1 LAGLSWYGIA
11 NSVAL
16 VRELGKYLQYELCNL
31 DDTQVNLKTLAA
43 LLLLVCTAASAET
56 TPRLIVNANLLS
68 PERTDVLPDAWVR
81 IDSGAIVEVGSG
93 AVDTSG
99 FDVIDAGGGYLIPGL
114 IDSHVHLYHA
124 TGLKRKYTSNFDALY
139 EEYMQQQPR
148 SFLYF
153 GFTSVIEL
161 NADAESNLRFESA
174 PLHPR
179 LFHCGQGVILSDGFM
194 ALELEDASIEEFNP
208 GYLIDHYS
216 GGLVPQD
223 ADARKHTPVA
233 VVDYVRDKGGR
244 CIKLYYEEAL
254 WWPGGAP
261 EFRLPSVE
269 IVRDIV
275 TAAHAVHMPV
285 VLHATTPAG
294 HRFAADAGVDILA
307 HGMWEWPDQ
316 SFDAP
321 EPKPEYRRIAKRIAN
336 TGIKMQ
342 PSFSTIRNAASLFD
356 PDLLSDPAWRHA
368 VPDIYLDYLRTDAQK
383 QRDAFI
389 AMFGSQLAQNTS
401 LKDRPSQMSAFN
413 SRYERLVGEMDA
425 NGAELLF
432 GTDTAVGGFGWAS
445 PPGLA
450 ACWEMRAW
458 VRAGISLRS
467 LFESMT
473 IANARAFG
481 LDGEIGTIEAGKR
494 ADLLVL
500 ADNPLV
506 DVSAYDTIKIV
517 ILGGNEIQRD
527 SLSAQTA
534 KPR

>member
-1 LAGLSWYGIA
+1 MAGLSWYGIA

-16 VRELGKYLQYELCNL
+16 VRGLGKYMKYEPHNL
-31 DDTQVNLKTLAA
+31 DDTNLNLKTLAT
-43 LLLLVCTAASAET
+43 LLLLICITASAET
-56 TPRLIVNANLLS
+56 APKFIVNANLLS
-68 PERTDVLPDAWVR
+68 PERPYVLPDAWVR
-81 IDSGAIVEVGSG
+81 IDSGAIAEVGSG

-99 FDVIDAGGGYLIPGL
+99 FDVIDAEGGYLIPGL

-124 TGLKRKYTSNFDALY
+124 TGLNRKYTGNFDALY
-139 EEYMQQQPR
+139 EAHMQQQPR

-153 GFTSVIEL
+153 GFTSVVEL
-161 NADAESNLRFESA
+161 NADAETNSRFESA

-194 ALELEDASIEEFNP
+194 ALELEGASIEEFNT

-233 VVDYVRDKGGR
+233 VVDYVRDQGGR

-275 TAAHAVHMPV
+275 TAAHAVRMPV

-321 EPKPEYRRIAKRIAN
+321 EPKPEYGRIARRIAD

-342 PSFSTIRNAASLFD
+342 PTFSTIRNTASLFD
-356 PDLLSDPAWRHA
+356 PDLLSDSAWRHA
-368 VPDIYLDYLRTDAQK
+368 VPHIYLDYLRTDAQK

-389 AMFGSQLAQNTS
+389 AMFGSQLAQSTS
-401 LKDRPSQMSAFN
+401 LEDLPSQMSAFN

-450 ACWEMRAW
+450 GYWEMRAW

-527 SLSAQTA
+527 SLSAQYA
-534 KPR
+534 N

>member
-1 LAGLSWYGIA
+1 MGI
-11 NSVAL
+11 NTGDKL
-16 VRELGKYLQYELCNL
+16 LNQ
-31 DDTQVNLKTLAA
+31 DDTKLNQKTLAA
-43 LLLLVCTAASAET
+43 LSLLICAAAFGETA
-56 TPRLIVNANLLS
+56 PKLIVNVNLLS
-68 PERTDVLPDAWVR
+68 PERTTALPDAWVR
-81 IDSGAIVEVGSG
+81 IDNGTIAEVGTG

-99 FDVIDAGGGYLIPGL
+99 FDVIDAEGGYLIPGL

-124 TGLKRKYTSNFDALY
+124 TGLKRKYTDDFDALY
-139 EEYMQQQPR
+139 DAYMEQQPR

-161 NADAESNLRFESA
+161 NADAASNSRFELA

-179 LFHCGQGVILSDGFM
+179 LIHCGPGVILSDGFM
-194 ALELEDASIEEFNP
+194 ALELEGAPIEEVSP

-223 ADARKHTPVA
+223 ADARRHSPQAA
-233 VVDYVRDKGGR
+233 VEYVSEQGGR

-269 IVRDIV
+269 IVRDVV
-275 TAAHAVHMPV
+275 TASHARGMPV
-285 VLHATTPAG
+285 VLHATTPGG
-294 HRFAADAGVDILA
+294 HGFAVDAGVDVLA

-316 SFDAP
+316 FFDAP
-321 EPKPEYRRIAKRIAN
+321 DPKPEYKRIAKRIADSD
-336 TGIKMQ
+336 IRLQ
-342 PSFSTIRNAASLFD
+342 PTFSTIRNTASLFD
-356 PDLLSDPAWRHA
+356 PNLLSDSAWPHA
-368 VPDIYLDYLRTDAQK
+368 VPDAYLDYLRTDAQQ
-383 QRDAFI
+383 QREAFV
-389 AMFGSQLAQNTS
+389 AVFGSQLAQNTS
-401 LKDRPSQMSAFN
+401 LEDLPSQMAAFV
-413 SRYERLVGEMDA
+413 SRYEKLVRDMDA
-425 NGAELLF
+425 NDANLLF

-450 ACWEMRAW
+450 GYWEMRAW
-458 VRAGISLRS
+458 VRAGISLRT

-481 LDGEIGTIEAGKR
+481 LDGEVGTIEAGKR

-500 ADNPLV
+500 VENPLV

-517 ILGGNEIQRD
+517 KLGGNEIQRD
-527 SLSAQTA
+527 SLSA
-534 KPR
+534 RHSNH